1 MGDMWSTATASG
13 TRTDGAAW
21 ALTSDA
27 PLHGRLAQRISTSAQ
42 AGVGVANRGYNS
54 EGLSFANGVGK
65 PWEGYFFARG
75 PKPVVLR
82 VALEDYF
89 HTPRSCIP
97 AQLVL
102 RALVADTS
110 SSFCNEGG
118 SL

>member
-1 MGDMWSTATASG
+1 VGDMWSHETASG
-13 TRTDGAAW
+13 QRTDGAAW

-27 PLHGRLAQRISTSAQ
+27 PLHGRLAQRMSTSAH

-54 EGLSFANGVGK
+54 EGLSFTDGIGK

-89 HTPRSCIP
+89 TTPR
-97 AQLVL
+97 AATTAELVL
-102 RALVADTS
+102 RT
-110 SSFCNEGG
+110 CR
-118 SL
+118 